1 MIQALTEH
9 RLFYSDRYAAT
20 IDGRI
25 YSVSSRRFLTP
36 ATQSRGYLTVVLYDG
51 SAPKKP
57 RSFLV
62 HRLIAS
68 AFLGASNLQINHK
81 NGVKSDNR
89 LENLEY
95 VTQSENIQHAV
106 QSLGQFAAER
116 HSRAKLS
123 NRQIED
129 IRSCGL
135 PAKTIAAQ
143 YGITAGYVRDI
154 KSARYRK
161 RG

>member
-1 MIQALTEH
+1 MTQALTEYC
-9 RLFYSDRYAAT
+9 LFYNGRYAAT

-36 ATQSRGYLTVVLYDG
+36 ATQSRGYLTVALYDG
-51 SAPKKP
+51 SSPKKP

-68 AFLGASNLQINHK
+68 AFLGASDLQINHK
-81 NGVKSDNR
+81 NGIKSDNR

-95 VTQSENIQHAV
+95 VTQSGNIQHAIET
-106 QSLGQFAAER
+106 LGQFAGER
-116 HSRAKLS
+116 HGRAKLS
-123 NRQIED
+123 NQQIED
-129 IRSCGL
+129 IRNCGL
-135 PAKTIAAQ
+135 PAKNIAVE
-143 YGITAGYVRDI
+143 YRITAGYVRDI
-154 KSARYRK
+154 KSARYRQ